1 MGSNCESCG
10 NPYGGSPCIYCG
22 VRRTLP
28 VASHP
33 APAPLPEEVGE
44 DAARITAP
52 EQLVEFLCRLRK
64 RHALTP
70 DLLRAFGLCE
80 RFLGDLTRRL
90 AEVEEYAKGM
100 KDVYAQLGEICQQH
114 ANKRKDAEA
123 RLAELDAHYLAACR
137 QRAESEARV
146 RELEAKKDAAFW
158 QGWSLLAG
166 FIAGFHDEPS
176 LVEEAAREHGVTLGL
191 LEASGCDEFELEPL
205 RKRVFMSPALAATA
219 KPNNGQ

>member
-114 ANKRKDAEA
+114 ADKRKDAEA

-137 QRAESEARV
+137 QRAESEAHV
-146 RELEAKKDAAFW
+146 EKLEWLVECLEIHAEDAANIDMSF
-158 QGWSLLAG
+158 LTR
-166 FIAGFHDEPS
+166 
-176 LVEEAAREHGVTLGL
+176 EAE
-191 LEASGCDEFELEPL
+191 DEFADTL
-205 RKRVFMSPALAATA
+205 KAALAATA
-219 KPNNGQ
+219 KPNDSGS